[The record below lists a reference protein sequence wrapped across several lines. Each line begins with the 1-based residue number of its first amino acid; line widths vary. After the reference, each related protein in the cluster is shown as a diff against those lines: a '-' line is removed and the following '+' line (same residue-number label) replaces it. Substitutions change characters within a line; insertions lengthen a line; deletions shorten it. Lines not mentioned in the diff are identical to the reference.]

1 MWELALIV
9 ADREVKG
16 RYDRCSLS
24 RQLEMRGDNVHKVLS
39 VGQAGLIGAMLREYG
54 QQGKYLIYYY
64 DLVKTLKFNYLPVL
78 HIIYRVSQKK

>member
-16 RYDRCSLS
+16 PEDATLS

-54 QQGKYLIYYY
+54 QQGKYLIYY
-64 DLVKTLKFNYLPVL
+64 DLVKTL
-78 HIIYRVSQKK
+78 